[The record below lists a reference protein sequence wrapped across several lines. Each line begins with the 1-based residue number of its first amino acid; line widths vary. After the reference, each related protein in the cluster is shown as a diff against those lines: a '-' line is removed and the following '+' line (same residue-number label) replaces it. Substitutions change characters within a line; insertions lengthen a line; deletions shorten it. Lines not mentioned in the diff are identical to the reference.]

1 LGLKKAYQHW
11 PDSDWFLYTEY
22 DCLFTFNAFQAELAW
37 ADSRGAWC
45 VGTDLRRFDFRIPY
59 FEALLGR
66 GPIRHSYY
74 LLGCCMFLSRR
85 FLAEL
90 HEMAFL
96 DRLLDATKDC
106 AKGFFPGHP
115 RWAFEEELWPT
126 AAVQLGGS
134 LYELACWKCLDHAW
148 HPRYAD
154 DPHVFYAEGEHPLWR
169 GRFPAYSVRYALD
182 VTPADISSETS
193 IAHPVKNLDNPVR
206 AYQRQRRQAVRGMQT
221 GLCYTMIVVP

>member
-1 LGLKKAYQHW
+1 MSISTTGTAGWPQFQSVRIGSARVEQGFLHAFNRSPYRNSVLGLKKAYQHW

-96 DRLLDATKDC
+96 DRLVEGAIILKVKGKSYRAEKAKATEN
-106 AKGFFPGHP
+106 HS
-115 RWAFEEELWPT
+115 T
-126 AAVQLGGS
+126 
-134 LYELACWKCLDHAW
+134 
-148 HPRYAD
+148 
-154 DPHVFYAEGEHPLWR
+154 
-169 GRFPAYSVRYALD
+169 
-182 VTPADISSETS
+182 
-193 IAHPVKNLDNPVR
+193 
-206 AYQRQRRQAVRGMQT
+206 
-221 GLCYTMIVVP
+221 